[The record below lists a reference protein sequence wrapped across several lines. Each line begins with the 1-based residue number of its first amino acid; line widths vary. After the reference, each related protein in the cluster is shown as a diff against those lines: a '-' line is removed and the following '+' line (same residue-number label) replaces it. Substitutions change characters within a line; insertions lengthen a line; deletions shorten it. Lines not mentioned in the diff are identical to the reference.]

1 MGQLVS
7 SAVLDMQ
14 MGLLCLIQ
22 YDSLSWTDRVRNEVV
37 LLGVKEE
44 RNIIHTVKRR
54 KANWIGHSLCRNC
67 LQKQIFERKVEGRTE
82 VTRGVRRRRKQLLDD
97 LKDKREKGKLKKE
110 ALDRTLWRIRF

>member
-14 MGLLCLIQ
+14 MGLLCLMQ

-54 KANWIGHSLCRNC
+54 KAN
-67 LQKQIFERKVEGRTE
+67 
-82 VTRGVRRRRKQLLDD
+82 
-97 LKDKREKGKLKKE
+97 
-110 ALDRTLWRIRF
+110 